1 MNTPATGILLV
12 VLALIAGIWF
22 FVIKVGDEPAE
33 ASDAFWFYKVAE
45 ADMET
50 ISIKTESV
58 EQSFSLRD
66 DSNWYFTGEQQPP
79 VDMSRWGGV
88 TLVLSGPRARRVL
101 ADEIEDLKTY
111 GLDPPSTILG
121 LHLRGDRNLTMYL
134 GDLTPDGSGY
144 YATQEDDDNLYVIE
158 SVWGKVIRRL
168 ASEPPYPSWFY
179 RFDSSRVLYLSV
191 TKGEKISHFV
201 KDGATVASWRF
212 ADADRTPIDPV
223 RWAEIIPL
231 LDGPPSLG
239 ILSDTIDD
247 LGKYGLL
254 EPESTIIVEYLPPE
268 GIEGPNWEVLLEVGS
283 PIEDG
288 SGYYAKATGQ
298 PALLT
303 IDVQWYETLERLVD
317 DRPDVADS
325 VPVS

>member
-1 MNTPATGILLV
+1 MNTPATGILLI

-33 ASDAFWFYKVAE
+33 PSDAFWFYKVAE
-45 ADMET
+45 ADIET

-58 EQSFSLRD
+58 EQSFSLSD
-66 DSNWYFTGEQQPP
+66 DSDWYFTGEQQPP

-101 ADEIEDLKTY
+101 AEEIEDLKTY

-134 GDLTPDGSGY
+134 GDLTPDGSGF
-144 YATQEDDDNLYVIE
+144 YATQEDDGNLYVIE

-191 TKGEKISHFV
+191 TKGEKTSHFV

-212 ADADRTPIDPV
+212 ADADRAPIDPV

-239 ILSDTIDD
+239 ILNDTIDD

-268 GIEGPNWEVLLEVGS
+268 GIEGSNWEVLLEIGS

>member
-45 ADMET
+45 ADIET

-66 DSNWYFTGEQQPP
+66 NSDWYFTGEQQPP

-101 ADEIEDLKTY
+101 SEEIEDLKTY
-111 GLDPPSTILG
+111 GLDPPSTVLG

-191 TKGEKISHFV
+191 TKDEKTSHFV

-268 GIEGPNWEVLLEVGS
+268 GIEGSNWEVLLEVGS

-288 SGYYAKATGQ
+288 SGYYAKTTGQ

-325 VPVS
+325 VPVP